1 MRVKAFLLAGALAS
15 AGPIAAQDTETRQL
29 TDHQQ
34 MVHDI
39 YRDIIGF
46 RTARGHQQVDRL
58 QGCRARRR
66 AASQFR
72 DGQSARRRREPDGG
86 GDA

>member
-46 RTARGHQQVDRL
+46 RTARGHQQV
-58 QGCRARRR
+58 
-66 AASQFR
+66 
-72 DGQSARRRREPDGG
+72 EWGG
-86 GDA
+86 VGKRGSYCSRC